1 MSRNLILTILALSPM
16 ILASCGARYPGII
29 SDNYAS
35 EVTSPPQSKPVGT
48 LAQVSLEPAP
58 GLDSSGGTRVG
69 ALALGIFPILSI
81 LSPNV
86 VNDASTPGSLTEMP
100 LKPHEIDSLLI
111 ADLTKAKL
119 FSSVSQ
125 GKNGG
130 GYSITGHYRFS
141 ESMRAHGSLFGI
153 LYWIGVVPPL
163 LGLPAR
169 TEGVSIDLDMIVL
182 KPSGE
187 KTLEKTYHAEDS
199 WQYGLYYGENINAI
213 YGQKLLPHAIASFI
227 SDCRN
232 LP

>member
-1 MSRNLILTILALSPM
+1 MRVSSLSTFAFCLLPLAG
-16 ILASCGARYPGII
+16 CGTRYAGII

-35 EVTSPPQSKPVGT
+35 EVSSSTPSKLLGTS
-48 LAQVSLEPAP
+48 AHVSLDPSS
-58 GLDSSGGTRVG
+58 GLDSSGGTRAG
-69 ALALGIFPILSI
+69 ALVLGIFPILSI
-81 LSPNV
+81 LSPSV
-86 VNDASTPGSLTEMP
+86 ANDASTPGNLTEMP

-111 ADLTKAKL
+111 ADLTKAKI
-119 FSSVSQ
+119 FSSIVQ
-125 GKNGG
+125 GKSGD

-187 KTLEKTYHAEDS
+187 KALEKTYHAEDS
-199 WQYGLYYGENINAI
+199 WQYGLYYGENINTI
-213 YGQKLLPHAIASFI
+213 YGQQLLPHAIADFI
-227 SDCRN
+227 SDFRN